1 MTCLRSSASVHR
13 THATLRSRVSAPI
26 NIALSTSLA
35 DVPGVTE
42 KAALDLRTL
51 GIAKLGH
58 LVAHLPARY
67 ESQSAESSIKDLVEN
82 QVGSARGEVTAT
94 RPVRGR
100 KPRFEAVL
108 IDSSGRLDLVWF
120 NNLYIQHQIHPGVR
134 LRVQGKMVLHNHY
147 ARMVNPKLEVLKE
160 GTIEPTLRDA
170 RLRPVYPASEQ
181 ISSQRIERVVAK
193 VLPLALPLL
202 EDHLPEAYCSERN
215 LPSLREAYRMQHF
228 PESEDDVLAS
238 RRRLAY
244 DELLLLQLGVHM
256 KRAHL
261 RRGLKSP
268 ALRWTG
274 AIDTHIRERLP
285 FTLTPAQDKVIDDL
299 VQDLSSDR
307 PTNRL
312 IQGDVGSG
320 KTAVALYAMLMG
332 VASRHQALLMA
343 PTELLAE
350 QHFANV
356 RTILD
361 RSRVSVRLLTSAT
374 PKHERSLLLDELR
387 EGKLDILI
395 GTHAL
400 LNEAVRFKSLAVAII
415 DEQHRFGVGQ
425 RARLREK
432 STAVSEAP
440 DKAAER
446 SHDRTPHVIVMTAT
460 PIPRTMALTL
470 FGDLDISTIRGLPP
484 GRKAIRTALL
494 PPDRR
499 DEVYQ
504 RMDARIEAGEQAY
517 VVVPVI
523 KPMKDDPPVQSIES
537 MKPQLE
543 QTLLPGRRIGLMHG
557 ELDRE
562 TRDRTMQR
570 FRAGE
575 IDVLLATTIIEVGV
589 DVPNATMMVIE
600 NAERYGLAQL
610 HQLRGRVGRGS
621 RESACVL
628 IADPTDEVTRA
639 RLAVPV
645 QTSDGFVLAEK
656 DLEIRGPGEV
666 FGLKQSGL
674 PPFKVADLM
683 RDRELLALA
692 RRDAAAWIDRSP
704 SLAMP
709 EEKTLLRRLMK
720 TYGNAL
726 ALADVG

>member
-1 MTCLRSSASVHR
+1 M
-13 THATLRSRVSAPI
+13 SAPP
-26 NIALSTSLA
+26 NITLATPLSN
-35 DVPGVTE
+35 VPGVTE
-42 KAALDLRTL
+42 KVALDLRTL
-51 GIAKLGH
+51 GITKLGH
-58 LVAHLPARY
+58 LIAHLPARF
-67 ESQSAESSIKDLVEN
+67 ERQSAESSIKDLVEG

-100 KPRFEAVL
+100 MPRFEAVL
-108 IDSSGRLDLVWF
+108 IDATGRLDLVWF
-120 NNLYIQHQIHPGVR
+120 NMPQLQRQVHPGMR
-134 LRVQGKMVLHNHY
+134 LWVQGKMQLHNHY
-147 ARMVNPKLEVLKE
+147 AQMANPKFEVIKE
-160 GTIEPTLRDA
+160 GASEPGLRNE

-181 ISSQRIERVVAK
+181 MSSVRIEKVMAK
-193 VLPLALPLL
+193 VLPIALPLL
-202 EDHLPEAYCSERN
+202 EDHLPEAFGKERN
-215 LPSLREAYRMQHF
+215 MPTLREAYRMQHA
-228 PESEDDVLAS
+228 PASEDEALAS

-274 AIDTHIRERLP
+274 AIDTHIRERFP
-285 FTLTPAQDKVIDDL
+285 FALTPEQNAVVEDL
-299 VQDLSSDR
+299 VKDLSSDR

-320 KTAVALYAMLMG
+320 KTAVALYAMLMA

-343 PTELLAE
+343 PTEILSE
-350 QHFANV
+350 QHFQGISN
-356 RTILD
+356 ILHD
-361 RSRVSVRLLTSAT
+361 SRVSVRLLTSAT
-374 PKHERSLLLDELR
+374 PKGERSAMLEELAAGR
-387 EGKLDILI
+387 VDILI

-415 DEQHRFGVGQ
+415 DEQHRFGVSQ

-432 STAVSEAP
+432 STTEADPAVTPGSES
-440 DKAAER
+440 R
-446 SHDRTPHVIVMTAT
+446 SIQGKQDRTPHVIVMTAT

-484 GRKAIRTALL
+484 GRKPIRTALL

-499 DEVYQ
+499 DEVYE
-504 RMDARIEAGEQAY
+504 RMDARIVDGQQAY

-523 KPMKDDPPVQSIES
+523 APMEGEPLVQSIAS
-537 MKPQLE
+537 MQPQLE
-543 QTLLPGRRIGLMHG
+543 QTLLPGRRIGVLHG
-557 ELDRE
+557 ELA
-562 TRDRTMQR
+562 RDVRDDVMR
-570 FRAGE
+570 KFRAGE
-575 IDVLLATTIIEVGV
+575 LDVLLATTIVEVGV
-589 DVPNATMMVIE
+589 DVPNATMMVVE

-628 IADPTDEVTRA
+628 IADPTDDETRT

-645 QTSDGFVLAEK
+645 QTGDGFLLAEK

-674 PPFKVADLM
+674 PPLKVADLM
-683 RDRELLALA
+683 RDRDLLALA
-692 RRDAAAWIDRSP
+692 RRDAAAWIERSP
-704 SLAMP
+704 MLAHP
-709 EEKTLLRRLMK
+709 EETTLLRRLMK

-726 ALADVG
+726 ALGDVG

>member
-1 MTCLRSSASVHR
+1 MLYALRVGTPSDI
-13 THATLRSRVSAPI
+13 T
-26 NIALSTSLA
+26 LSTRISH
-35 DVPGVTE
+35 VPGVTE

-51 GIAKLGH
+51 GITKLGH
-58 LVAHLPARY
+58 LIAHLPARF
-67 ESQSAESSIKDLVEN
+67 ERQSAECSIKDLVEG
-82 QVGSARGEVTAT
+82 QIGSARGEVTAT

-100 KPRFEAVL
+100 KLRFEAVL
-108 IDSSGRLDLVWF
+108 VDASGRLDLVWF
-120 NNLYIQHQIHPGVR
+120 NLPYVQKQIHPGMR
-134 LRVQGKMVLHNHY
+134 LWVQGKLVMHNHY
-147 ARMVNPKLEVLKE
+147 PQMANPKFEVIKE
-160 GTIEPTLRDA
+160 GASEPGRRDE
-170 RLRPVYPASEQ
+170 RLRPVYPGTEQ
-181 ISSQRIERVVAK
+181 MSSVRLERIMAK
-193 VLPLALPLL
+193 VLPIALPLV
-202 EDHLPEAYCSERN
+202 EDHLPESYCRDRN
-215 LPSLREAYRMQHF
+215 MPTLREAYRMQHA
-228 PESEDDVLAS
+228 PTSEEEVRAS

-261 RRGLKSP
+261 RRVLKSP

-274 AIDTHIRERLP
+274 AIDSHIRERFP
-285 FTLTPAQDKVIDDL
+285 FQMTPEQDEVIEDL
-299 VQDLSSDR
+299 VRDLSSDR

-320 KTAVALYAMLMG
+320 KTAVATYAMLMA

-343 PTELLAE
+343 PTEILAE
-350 QHFANV
+350 QHFAGISG
-356 RTILD
+356 ILRD
-361 RSRVSVRLLTSAT
+361 SRVSVRLLTGAT
-374 PKHERSLLLDELR
+374 PDRERSAMLEDLAA
-387 EGKLDILI
+387 GKVDVLI

-400 LNEAVRFKSLAVAII
+400 LNEGVRFKSLAVAII

-432 STAVSEAP
+432 STARVQGSGDGGQDPPHAHE
-440 DKAAER
+440 
-446 SHDRTPHVIVMTAT
+446 RTPHVIVMTAT
-460 PIPRTMALTL
+460 PIPRTMAITL

-484 GRKAIRTALL
+484 GRKAIRTALI

-499 DEVYQ
+499 DEVYE
-504 RMDARIEAGEQAY
+504 RMDARIADGEQAY

-523 KPMKDDPPVQSIES
+523 EPIKDEPQVQSVRA
-537 MKPQLE
+537 MRTQLE
-543 QTLLPGRRIGLMHG
+543 QTLLPGRRIEEMHG

-562 TRDRTMQR
+562 TRDEVMRK

-600 NAERYGLAQL
+600 NAERFGLAQM

-628 IADPTDEVTRA
+628 IADPTDDLARA

-645 QTSDGFVLAEK
+645 QTGDGFALAEK
-656 DLEIRGPGEV
+656 DLELRGPGEV

-692 RRDAAAWIDRSP
+692 RRDAAAWIERSP
-704 SLAMP
+704 ALESA
-709 EEKTLLRRLMK
+709 EEKTLLRRLLK
-720 TYGNAL
+720 TYGHAL
-726 ALADVG
+726 ALGDVG

>member
-1 MTCLRSSASVHR
+1 MP
-13 THATLRSRVSAPI
+13 APNDI
-26 NIALSTSLA
+26 TLSTLLA
-35 DVPGVTE
+35 NVPGVTE
-42 KAALDLRTL
+42 KASLDLRTL
-51 GIAKLGH
+51 GITKLGH
-58 LVAHLPARY
+58 LIAHLPSRF
-67 ESQSAESSIKDLVEN
+67 ERQSAEGSIKDLVEG

-108 IDSSGRLDLVWF
+108 VDGTGRLDLAWF
-120 NNLYIQHQIHPGVR
+120 NLSHLAKQVHPGMR
-134 LRVQGKMVLHNHY
+134 LWVQGKMTLHNHY
-147 ARMVNPKLEVLKE
+147 AQMVNPKFEVIKE
-160 GTIEPTLRDA
+160 GGGEPGLRSE

-181 ISSQRIERVVAK
+181 MSTVRLERVMAK
-193 VLPLALPLL
+193 VLTIALPLV
-202 EDHLPEAYCSERN
+202 EDHLSEAYARERN
-215 LPSLREAYRMQHF
+215 MPSLREAYRMQHAPANDEEVF
-228 PESEDDVLAS
+228 AS

-261 RRGLKSP
+261 RRGLQSP

-274 AIDTHIRERLP
+274 AIDAHIRERFP
-285 FTLTPAQDKVIDDL
+285 FALTPEQNAVVDDL
-299 VQDLSSDR
+299 VKDLSGHR

-343 PTELLAE
+343 PTEILAE
-350 QHFANV
+350 QHFQGISNV
-356 RTILD
+356 LRD
-361 RSRVSVRLLTSAT
+361 SRVGVRLLTSGT
-374 PKHERSLLLDELR
+374 PKGERSAMLDDLVS
-387 EGKLDILI
+387 GKVDILI

-400 LNEAVRFKSLAVAII
+400 LNEAVRFKSLAVAVI
-415 DEQHRFGVGQ
+415 DEQHRFGVSQ

-432 STAVSEAP
+432 CTTEAAGTKEP
-440 DKAAER
+440 GKDGRGAQGAGGDRRPTE
-446 SHDRTPHVIVMTAT
+446 DRTPHVIVMTAT

-470 FGDLDISTIRGLPP
+470 FGDLDISTIRGMPP
-484 GRKAIRTALL
+484 GRKPIRTALL

-499 DEVYQ
+499 DEVYG
-504 RMDARIEAGEQAY
+504 RMDARIADGEQAY

-523 KPMKDDPPVQSIES
+523 DPIEGDPMVQNVAS
-537 MKPQLE
+537 MRAQLE
-543 QTLLPGRRIGLMHG
+543 QTLLPGRRIGVLHG
-557 ELDRE
+557 ELDRAE
-562 TRDRTMQR
+562 REEVMRK

-628 IADPTDEVTRA
+628 IADPTDDETRA

-645 QTSDGFVLAEK
+645 QTSDGFTLAEK

-683 RDRELLALA
+683 RDRDLLALA
-692 RRDAAAWIDRSP
+692 RRDAAAWIERSP
-704 SLAMP
+704 MLSHP
-709 EEKTLLRRLMK
+709 QEKTLLRRLMK
-720 TYGNAL
+720 TYGSAL
-726 ALADVG
+726 ALGDVG